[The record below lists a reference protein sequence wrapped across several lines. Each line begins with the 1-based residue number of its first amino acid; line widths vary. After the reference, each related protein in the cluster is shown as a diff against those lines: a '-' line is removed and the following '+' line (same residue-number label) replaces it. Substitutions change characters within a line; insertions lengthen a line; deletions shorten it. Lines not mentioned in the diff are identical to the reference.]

1 MELVCQQELIFQL
14 DMVYLLRLKLRLYK
28 ELGQFCQ
35 QLQELQRYKGLGCRL
50 QLIFQLDMVYQHQL
64 CKEHLLRQFFQLGQV
79 RIFQH
84 YKVYQLRL
92 RRCMVMGQLLILH
105 KVLVL
110 GFQF

>member
-1 MELVCQQELIFQL
+1 
-14 DMVYLLRLKLRLYK
+14 MVYQLRLQLRLHK

-35 QLQELQRYKGLGCRL
+35 QLQEHQLNKELGCQLQRF
-50 QLIFQLDMVYQHQL
+50 FQHRMVYQHQL
-64 CKEHLLRQFFQLGQV
+64 CKEHLLRQFFRLGQV
-79 RIFQH
+79 QIFQR

-92 RRCMVMGQLLILH
+92 RRCMVMDQLLILH